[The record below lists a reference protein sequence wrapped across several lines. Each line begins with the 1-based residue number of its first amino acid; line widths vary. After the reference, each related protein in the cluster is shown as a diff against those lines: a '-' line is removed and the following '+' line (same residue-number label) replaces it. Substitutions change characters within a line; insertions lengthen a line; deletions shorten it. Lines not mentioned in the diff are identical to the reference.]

1 MQGNIILDGRRI
13 KAMEILYALGEHT
26 GKSKEYIANLW
37 SELLK
42 DEGLMAEF
50 MYYLDNHTFKDDYK
64 YKEYGLTDIYFYNL
78 RVAEILETIAD
89 GKHQGIL
96 LSGRVLHI
104 DLPAGKGFKAQRH
117 PQAHIDG
124 LASQSIGGHSIHR
137 YSCRHFSRA
146 SS

>member
-1 MQGNIILDGRRI
+1 MKIFLDTNIFV
-13 KAMEILYALGEHT
+13 
-26 GKSKEYIANLW
+26 EYI
-37 SELLK
+37 E
-42 DEGLMAEF
+42 ERQEVE
-50 MYYLDNHTFKDDYK
+50 T
-64 YKEYGLTDIYFYNL
+64 
-78 RVAEILETIAD
+78 VAEILETIAD